1 MLAGGIEDRAS
12 QEFRMGSDEEQL
24 SGYVLQGAGRI
35 FEFMSLVLCTTAVL
49 LFSSLLVVDASL
61 YFPYV
66 L

>member
-1 MLAGGIEDRAS
+1 
-12 QEFRMGSDEEQL
+12 MGSDEEQL